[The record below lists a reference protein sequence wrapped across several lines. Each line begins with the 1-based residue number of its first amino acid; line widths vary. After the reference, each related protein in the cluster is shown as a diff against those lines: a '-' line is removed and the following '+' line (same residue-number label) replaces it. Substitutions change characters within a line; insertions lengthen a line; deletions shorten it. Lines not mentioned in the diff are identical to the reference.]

1 MVFEKAGY
9 WMAVG
14 VLALFVSNH
23 FAVRHENDVRGLA
36 SRSLAAVQQ
45 VAGDA
50 TRFIATAET
59 MVGRG
64 ESRSARVQTTLAC
77 AQTRLAS
84 VQTVL
89 ARHEASIAWVQA
101 EHARMAAMEQLTGPV
116 ICPRQHLRMAI
127 PRLARDGTI

>member
-36 SRSLAAVQQ
+36 IRTLATVQQ

-59 MVGRG
+59 MLSQSGTRF
-64 ESRSARVQTTLAC
+64 ARTQTTLAC

-84 VQTVL
+84 VQTMV
-89 ARHEASIAWVQA
+89 AQHEASIAWVQA
-101 EHARMAAMEQLTGPV
+101 EHARIAAMEQISGPV
-116 ICPRQHLRMAI
+116 ICPRQRV
-127 PRLARDGTI
+127 